1 MFKIRDTSCYDIN
14 VTCTLCPK
22 DDLLKSLKFEF
33 RVNFW
38 FLLRLKKKLVKL
50 SVKMWRSF
58 DIIACNNQFVCFVFG
73 TTTMSNSLL
82 RLFKVLLH
90 EKMQKRTYEILC

>member
-22 DDLLKSLKFEF
+22 DDLLKSFKFEF

-50 SVKMWRSF
+50 SVKM
-58 DIIACNNQFVCFVFG
+58 
-73 TTTMSNSLL
+73 
-82 RLFKVLLH
+82 
-90 EKMQKRTYEILC
+90 

>member
-58 DIIACNNQFVCFVFG
+58 DII
-73 TTTMSNSLL
+73 TMINSLL